1 MTKMILIQLEFKP
14 KREKIAMET
23 PPTKLSLKDPEMDS
37 ARIRNLPSLLRW
49 LFLKDLTNLSKKR
62 RDLHLT
68 MVLRK
73 VKNPRMTL
81 RKRRDLKPSALI
93 LMRKRRE
100 SLRNSRMESA
110 MAMKLSAKRDSSSFP
125 SQLLAMSTPLQL
137 VFFKLKTQ
145 KSTS

>member
-1 MTKMILIQLEFKP
+1 MILTQLEFKP
-14 KREKIAMET
+14 RREKSAVET
-23 PPTKLSLKDPEMDS
+23 PPTKLSLKDPERNS
-37 ARIRNLPSLLRW
+37 AQIRNLPSLLRW

-62 RDLHLT
+62 RALYLT

-93 LMRKRRE
+93 PMRRRRE
-100 SLRNSRMESA
+100 SLRNSRMVSA
-110 MAMKLSAKRDSSSFP
+110 TAMRLSAKRDSSSFP
-125 SQLLAMSTPLQL
+125 SLLLVMSTPLQL

>member
-1 MTKMILIQLEFKP
+1 MKMILTQLEFKP
-14 KREKIAMET
+14 RREKSAMET
-23 PPTKLSLKDPEMDS
+23 PTTKLSLKAQERNS
-37 ARIRNLPSLLRW
+37 VLIRNLPGLLR
-49 LFLKDLTNLSKKR
+49 LLSLKDLTNLSKKR

-68 MVLRK
+68 TAPRK
-73 VKNPRMTL
+73 VKNPKMTR

-100 SLRNSRMESA
+100 NLRNSRMVYA
-110 MAMKLSAKRDSSSFP
+110 MAMKLSAKRDSSSFL
-125 SQLLAMSTPLQL
+125 SLLLVMSTPLQL